1 MEYSSHVFLFIKPLE
16 LLFQFYCSPA
26 LTCDSKIP
34 LMKSENSRYLSF
46 LSDFNGHKFPVK
58 PEMVFRLRRTYF
70 TKDIFLLHF
79 EVFKKEISNQYWILS
94 HAFSIK
100 NDRMIFFYL
109 TRWWISSISFV
120 LLNPS
125 AFLQQSS
132 LVRAFCSFSAKCI
145 SKVISPHPLS
155 LPKRPA
161 LAPCDPLSPLFSLS
175 RSTCQTR
182 CSLRSSTPRD
192 PQIPFP
198 SACASLPTQH
208 LHTEALSVYC
218 LLCKMDRNH
227 LPILSLYPWTCSVL
241 LCSDRHHLAYYTSLL
256 LFYIPSPQ

>member
-1 MEYSSHVFLFIKPLE
+1 
-16 LLFQFYCSPA
+16 
-26 LTCDSKIP
+26 
-34 LMKSENSRYLSF
+34 
-46 LSDFNGHKFPVK
+46 
-58 PEMVFRLRRTYF
+58 MVFRLRRTYF

-100 NDRMIFFYL
+100 NDRMIFFYLCL

-198 SACASLPTQH
+198 SACVSLPTQH

-241 LCSDRHHLAYYTSLL
+241 LCSDRQPSSIRYFTSIILYSISPVACKLHREQEGLALLTAHFPAPRISLAL
-256 LFYIPSPQ
+256 RNYLIFVEWRNKQMNEQMNTHFIDKKAEA